1 MGVDGCDGHAFVG
14 EMVVDDV
21 DLDGLQ
27 QRRRFL
33 VYDLMMLYGEGVND
47 LRFQVCHNSLQKWCC
62 KQLEPACKQPGSHL
76 FLFAVGNIHLP
87 STYTFSAHATYDQ
100 RL

>member
-47 LRFQVCHNSLQKWCC
+47 LRFQVCHNSLQKMAL
-62 KQLEPACKQPGSHL
+62 Q
-76 FLFAVGNIHLP
+76 
-87 STYTFSAHATYDQ
+87 AT
-100 RL
+100 